1 MQLNIQQKNMNNN
14 FTIKKI
20 NLKPKKFK
28 ISKKD
33 KIIFTF
39 ILVVVILILTASYS
53 ALIAVNNWFNAYQFQ
68 FNKPVTIQLQKP
80 IEVIERKVTILELV
94 QKRDSLPE
102 PKTDIEKYICEKWG
116 IYDCKIALAIARA
129 EGLKYDENGKVI
141 PDLFNINTNGSMDV
155 GVFQINSIHYHK
167 PQCQLKDMVD
177 PIKNVDCAYSI
188 YEGSG
193 WGAWSAF
200 NNGSFEKHLKK
211 LGL

>member
-1 MQLNIQQKNMNNN
+1 MKTQFLIPKITPM
-14 FTIKKI
+14 KK
-20 NLKPKKFK
+20 KRFV

-33 KIIFTF
+33 KMIFTF
-39 ILVVVILILTASYS
+39 ILIVVILILTASYS
-53 ALIAVNNWFNAYQFQ
+53 TLMAVNNWFNTYQFQ
-68 FNKPVTIQLQKP
+68 FNKPVQIQLQKP
-80 IEVIERKVTILELV
+80 VEIIERKVEIVELL
-94 QKRDSLPE
+94 KNKETLPE

-116 IYDCKIALAIARA
+116 MLDCKIALAVAKA
-129 EGLKYDENGKVI
+129 EGLKYDENGEVI

-155 GVFQINSIHYHK
+155 GVFQINSIHYKK
-167 PQCQLKDMVD
+167 PQCHLADMVN

-200 NNGSFEKHLKK
+200 NNGSFEKHLNR

>member
-1 MQLNIQQKNMNNN
+1 MKNNKFTLN
-14 FTIKKI
+14 KI
-20 NLKPKKFK
+20 NLNKTKKFRFH

-33 KIIFTF
+33 KIIFVF
-39 ILVVVILILTASYS
+39 ILIVVILILTASYS
-53 ALIAVNNWFNAYQFQ
+53 TLIAVNNWFNGHQFQ
-68 FNKPVTIQLQKP
+68 FNKPVVIQLNKP

-116 IYDCKIALAIARA
+116 VYDCKIALAVAKA
-129 EGLKYDENGKVI
+129 EGLKYDENGEVI

-155 GVFQINSIHYHK
+155 GVFQINSIHYKK
-167 PQCQLKDMVD
+167 PQCKLRDMTD

-200 NNGSFEKHLKK
+200 KNGSYEKHLQK